1 MWDVL
6 NYVYVVYGPAVIE
19 HSLLVTDILPNSKIG
34 KDIDAGK
41 GLFKKI
47 LSYDKRLQSF
57 GYACLDV

>member
-1 MWDVL
+1 VL

-41 GLFKKI
+41 GLFKKNLI
-47 LSYDKRLQSF
+47 L
-57 GYACLDV
+57 